1 MIEQFNFK
9 IQYHSNSGDIGELT
23 ATLFGISVE
32 DARLKLE
39 HDFRNFFPCCTI
51 VHIGVI
57 E

>member
-1 MIEQFNFK
+1 MTCFNFK

-51 VHIGVI
+51 VHIGVV